1 VNPDFADLLDALT
14 GTGARFLVVGAHALA
29 VHGVPRATGDLD
41 IWIETSAD
49 NAERV
54 WRALT
59 IFGAPVESLKM
70 TAEDFSRPDMI
81 VQVGLP
87 PRRIDLLTGVSG
99 LTFADAWEDRVIQKV
114 GSVAVP
120 FLGRSSLVRNKRA
133 TGRLKDLADL
143 EALGEKPAPADPEV

>member
-1 VNPDFADLLDALT
+1 MNPDFADLLEALT
-14 GTGARFLVVGAHALA
+14 GAGARFLVVGAHALA

-70 TAEDFSRPDMI
+70 TPEDFSRPDMV

-87 PRRIDLLTGVSG
+87 PLRWPPRPPTNSQSRRASDHCIL
-99 LTFADAWEDRVIQKV
+99 R
-114 GSVAVP
+114 
-120 FLGRSSLVRNKRA
+120 
-133 TGRLKDLADL
+133 
-143 EALGEKPAPADPEV
+143 